1 MPNYAETTAP
11 GAVRRRAHRIEI
23 DNPDGGVPAVMLYE
37 QDRINLADGSRE
49 YVPRGALVAHF
60 DADGLVEEFPL
71 VDIATGAPL
80 GPVMTGVQL
89 MVAVQSWVLH
99 QMMKRDAPAAP
110 AEGGA

>member
-1 MPNYAETTAP
+1 MPNYAETTTP
-11 GAVRRRAHRIEI
+11 GEMRRRAHHIEI
-23 DNPDGGVPAVMLYE
+23 DNPEGGVPVVAIFE

-49 YVPRGALVAHF
+49 YVSRGTVFAHF
-60 DADGLVEEFPL
+60 DAAGLVEEFPL

-80 GPVMTGVQL
+80 GPVMTGAQL

-99 QMMKRDAPAAP
+99 RMLKRDAPAP